1 MTEQECLPFP
11 SGSHFNISNLYPLKS
26 KTVTIRKA

>member
-1 MTEQECLPFP
+1 MTEQESLPFP

-26 KTVTIRKA
+26 KMVTIRKA